1 MAGFPAKHSLSL
13 ARMLRVVV
21 RYSGGARP
29 ENLLDCVDSRALD
42 KFLRL
47 GRPVGAA
54 CRFPLCADELL
65 EQQRWISD
73 PLALRELA
81 AGLQVRSVPVDEH
94 GRKR

>member
-21 RYSGGARP
+21 RYGGSARP
-29 ENLLDCVDSRALD
+29 ESLLGCVDSRTLD

-47 GRPVGAA
+47 GRPVGAV
-54 CRFPLCADELL
+54 CRFPLCTDELL

-81 AGLQVRSVPVDEH
+81 SGLQARSVPVDEH

>member
-21 RYSGGARP
+21 RYNGSARP
-29 ENLLDCVDSRALD
+29 ENLLDCVDARTLD

-47 GRPVGAA
+47 GRPDGAA
-54 CRFPLCADELL
+54 CRFPLRTDELL
-65 EQQRWISD
+65 EQQHWISD

-81 AGLQVRSVPVDEH
+81 AGLQARSVAADEH